1 MVESGRV
8 TAVKG
13 ETAKVKVDK
22 KDECSKCGMCL
33 FPQNAS
39 SIEFDAQNQIGAKM
53 GDLVEIEK
61 KSDGK
66 LLGTLLAFLVPLLLI
81 GLAVLINYLFIKKE
95 IFILVIAIG
104 LIAVWYIVLALIDKK
119 IKKLERYTTV
129 ITKIL
134 EKNTQGEI

>member
-22 KDECSKCGMCL
+22 KDECNKCGMCL

>member
-39 SIEFDAQNQIGAKM
+39 SIEFEAQNQIGAKM

>member
-22 KDECSKCGMCL
+22 KDECTKCGMCL